1 MPAIALSSKEGCSS
15 MIDRMISIC
24 LRKRLVIVMVA
35 ILLAVFGY
43 YSWTKMAVEAYP
55 DIGDVTAQ
63 VVTQA
68 PGLAAEEVEQ
78 QITIPLER
86 ALAGTPGLESMR
98 SSSTFGLSIIPI
110 VFHDGVEDYWARQ
123 RVTENISQVS
133 LPSGIQPSL
142 LPLAG
147 PTGEIYRY
155 TLESDTK
162 NLMELSEIQRWIV
175 MPALEQAPGVVSVA
189 NFGGFT
195 KQYQLELDPVQLQ
208 RYGIGL
214 SDVVT
219 AINNNSSNAGGSRI
233 ARGEQGY
240 IIRGIGMVRTLDDL
254 GNIVVTQHKNVP
266 ILVRD
271 LGKLTFSHQEREGI
285 LGKDA
290 NPDTIEGIVDL
301 LRYQNASEVLKGIHA
316 KVAELSKQLRSMGV
330 RIVPYIDRD
339 GLVQETVRKVS
350 HTVLLGIG
358 LVCIVLIL
366 FLGSPRS
373 ALISA
378 VTIPLALVAVF
389 IVMHFTKMPA
399 NLFSLGA
406 LDFGIIVDGAIVV
419 TEAILRRREA
429 NPATPLS
436 EQDVFAATTQVAR
449 PIFFATLIIITAYLP
464 LFAFERAEA
473 KLFSPMAFTVGYAL
487 FGALLCTFALIP
499 GLAYMAFRKPRL
511 VFHNRPL
518 QWLQG
523 GFRRTLERM
532 LAMPKIA
539 FIIGGVILIIV
550 IGLGVT
556 TGREFLPE
564 LDEGALWLQVQLPSG
579 ISLDKASEMAGE
591 LRRTLREFPEV
602 SYAITQLGRSDDG
615 TDAWTPSHIE
625 APVGLK
631 PYDSWPRGDTRESF
645 LRRLNARLQQLPG
658 FSIGISQPIIDMVND
673 AIGGAHSPLV
683 VRIVGNDFNELRR
696 IGSEIVGVLHGI
708 QGTADA
714 SVFQEPPLPQIAI
727 DIDRAAAAR
736 YGINVSDV
744 TNLIQTGIGGA
755 PVSTIY
761 VADRTYGVTVRFPQD
776 TRNSPEALGNLILN
790 TSDGAQVP
798 LSEVARVKMQ
808 SGESTITHEMGHREL
823 LVRVDL
829 QERALSDYLEEA
841 RPKIDQSVH
850 FDPDKYHVEWGG
862 QFEDQQRAQAR
873 FILIISIVLALMAV
887 FLFAEF
893 GKMRQVILILVV
905 VPLATLGGLITLHF
919 TGETLNV
926 ASAVGFIAL
935 FGVAVQN
942 GIIMIA
948 NINRVREQGVTLR
961 EAVLSGA
968 VERFRPVLMTT
979 TVATVGMLPAALA
992 TGVGT
997 DVQRALATVVVGGL
1011 MVATLLTLFILP
1023 TYYFA
1028 LERWMERHQTTAQP
1042 KLEKEA

>member
-1 MPAIALSSKEGCSS
+1 
-15 MIDRMISIC
+15 MINQIISIC
-24 LRKRLVIVMVA
+24 LRKRLVVIVVS

-43 YSWTKMAVEAYP
+43 YSWTRMAVEAYP

-86 ALAGTPGLESMR
+86 ALAGTPGLVSMR

-110 VFHDGVEDYWARQ
+110 IFRDSAEDYWARQ
-123 RVTENISQVS
+123 RVKERIEDVT
-133 LPSGIQPSL
+133 LPSGVQPSL
-142 LPLAG
+142 LPLTG
-147 PTGEIYRY
+147 PTGEIFRY

-162 NLMELSEIQRWIV
+162 NLLELSEIQRWTV
-175 MPALEQAPGVVSVA
+175 TPALKQVAGVADVA

-195 KQYQLELDPVQLQ
+195 MQYQLELDPAQLQ
-208 RYGIGL
+208 RFGIGL
-214 SDVVT
+214 NDVVT

-233 ARGEQGY
+233 SRGEQSY

-254 GNIVVTQHKNVP
+254 GSIVVTQRNSMP

-271 LGKLTFSHQEREGI
+271 LGKTTYSHQEREGI

-290 NPDTIEGIVDL
+290 NPDTIEGIVQL
-301 LRYQNASEVLKGIHA
+301 LRYQNPSEVLKGVHA
-316 KVAELSKQLRSMGV
+316 RVAELGKQLEPMGV

-339 GLVQETVRKVS
+339 ELVRNTVNKVS
-350 HTVLLGIG
+350 HTVMEGVG

-366 FLGSPRS
+366 ILGSPRS
-373 ALISA
+373 ALIAA
-378 VTIPLALVAVF
+378 VTIPLALVMVF

-406 LDFGIIVDGAIVV
+406 IDFGIIVDGAIVV

-429 NPATPLS
+429 APDVPLS
-436 EQDVFAATTQVAR
+436 EHDVYSATTQVAR

-473 KLFSPMAFTVGYAL
+473 KLFMPMAYTVSYAL
-487 FGALLCTFALIP
+487 LGALLCSFILIP
-499 GLAYMAFRKPRL
+499 GLAYLALRKPRRI
-511 VFHNRPL
+511 FHNRPL
-518 QWLQG
+518 IWLQN
-523 GFRRTLERM
+523 GFRQILERM
-532 LAMPKIA
+532 MGMPKISYL
-539 FIIGGVILIIV
+539 IGGAAVIAV
-550 IGLGVT
+550 IGLGMT

-564 LDEGALWLQVQLPSG
+564 MDEGALWLQVQLPPG

-591 LRRTLREFPEV
+591 LRRTLREFPEI
-602 SYAITQLGRSDDG
+602 SYAVTQLGRSDDG

-631 PYDSWPRGDTRESF
+631 PYNTWPKGETRAEF

-658 FSIGISQPIIDMVND
+658 FSIGISQPIIDMVDD

-683 VRIVGNDFNELRR
+683 IRIIGDDLKELRR
-696 IGSEIVGVLHGI
+696 IGDGIVNDLQGI
-708 QGTADA
+708 RGTASA
-714 SVFQEPPLPQIAI
+714 SIFQEPPIPQIAI
-727 DIDRAAAAR
+727 GIDRSAAAR
-736 YGINVSDV
+736 YGINVSDI
-744 TNLIQTGIGGA
+744 TSLIQTGIGGA
-755 PVSTIY
+755 SVSTVY
-761 VADRTYGVTVRFPQD
+761 VADRTYDATVRFPQN
-776 TRNSPEALGNLILN
+776 TRNNPEALGKLVLT
-790 TSDGAQVP
+790 TSGGAQIP
-798 LSEVARVKMQ
+798 LSQVAHIRQ
-808 SGESTITHEMGHREL
+808 QAGESTITHEMGHREL
-823 LVRVDL
+823 LVRIDL
-829 QERALSDYLEEA
+829 RERAMSDYIEEA
-841 RPKIDQSVH
+841 KGKIGKSAK
-850 FDPDKYHVEWGG
+850 FDHNKYRLEWGG
-862 QFEDQQRAQAR
+862 KFENQQRAQAR
-873 FILIISIVLALMAV
+873 LTLIIGIVLALMAV

-893 GKMRQVILILVV
+893 GKMRQAALILGV
-905 VPLATLGGLITLHF
+905 VPLAALGGLIALHL

-942 GIIMIA
+942 GIIMIS
-948 NINRVREQGVTLR
+948 NINRVREQGVALH

-968 VERFRPVLMTT
+968 VERFRPVLMTA
-979 TVATVGMLPAALA
+979 TVATVGMLPAAMA
-992 TGVGT
+992 TGIGT

-1011 MVATLLTLFILP
+1011 VVSTMLTLIILP

-1028 LERWMERHQTTAQP
+1028 LERWVERRKSTAQNS
-1042 KLEKEA
+1042 LGGEI